1 MLELPYIYYPGYQ
14 VILQKEDGSKVELKT
29 LETENGFVGVEIPV
43 LEKAT
48 VQVQYTGTWI
58 MKVSAVISFIGLCV
72 LVGLKIKCSSR
83 I

>member
-1 MLELPYIYYPGYQ
+1 M
-14 VILQKEDGSKVELKT
+14 
-29 LETENGFVGVEIPV
+29 GVEIPV

-72 LVGLKIKCSSR
+72 LAGLKIKYSPR